1 MGLTYANI
9 KLSNPK
15 RPHLK
20 EMEVKVL
27 VDTGAIW
34 CKSNRRYGLIVH
46 PLKNK
51 LMVNPESPN
60 IPSGILK

>member
-1 MGLTYANI
+1 
-9 KLSNPK
+9 
-15 RPHLK
+15 
-20 EMEVKVL
+20 ME
-27 VDTGAIW
+27 DMD
-34 CKSNRRYGLIVH
+34 LIVH

>member
-1 MGLTYANI
+1 
-9 KLSNPK
+9 
-15 RPHLK
+15 
-20 EMEVKVL
+20 
-27 VDTGAIW
+27 
-34 CKSNRRYGLIVH
+34 LIVH

>member
-1 MGLTYANI
+1 MGLIYANI

-27 VDTGAIW
+27 VDTETIW
-34 CKSNRRYGLIVH
+34 CNSNGRYGLNSSS
-46 PLKNK
+46 LKK
-51 LMVNPESPN
+51 
-60 IPSGILK
+60 